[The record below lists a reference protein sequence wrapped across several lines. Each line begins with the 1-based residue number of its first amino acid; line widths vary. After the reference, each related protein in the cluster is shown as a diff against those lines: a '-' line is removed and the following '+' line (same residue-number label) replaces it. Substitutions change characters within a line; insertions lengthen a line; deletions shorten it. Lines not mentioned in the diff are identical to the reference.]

1 MSSHQFYL
9 PNDCLSKDQ
18 DKAALLKFA
27 DDANLEGFIT
37 ESDESFYREEVLN
50 FSIWCDEHFLSLN
63 VPKTKEIIL
72 DFRKHKTAHL
82 PLVIKGQ
89 EVDIV
94 DSHLYIGITIA
105 SDLSWS
111 EHISKIISKLNQR
124 MYFLRTMK
132 NCYVDNII
140 LQLFY
145 SSVLESVFKFCIIC
159 WGGNTKAHDKE
170 RINRIIKRSSK
181 MCNFNF
187 ENFEQI
193 LKKLSTNK
201 IHYILKDKSHPLFHQ
216 IIFSE
221 RSGRPLSIR
230 ANRERYKS
238 SFLPSAMRLLQD
250 SYKR

>member
-1 MSSHQFYL
+1 MIYYT
-9 PNDCLSKDQ
+9 
-18 DKAALLKFA
+18 

-37 ESDESFYREEVLN
+37 ESDESFYREEVSN

-94 DSHLYIGITIA
+94 DSHVYIGITIA

-132 NCYVDNII
+132 NFYVDNTI

-145 SSVLESVFKFCIIC
+145 SSVLESIFKFCIIC

-170 RINRIIKRSSK
+170 RINRVVKRSSK

-193 LKKLSTNK
+193 LKHLSINK
-201 IHYILKDKSHPLFHQ
+201 IQYISKDKSHPLFNQ
-216 IIFSE
+216 IIFSD

-250 SYKR
+250 SYKK